1 MSKEENNTQV
11 NTQEEAATV
20 EKKKKKI
27 NKKSIFKGV
36 FNWFLLIFIAAIA
49 GYSLITFLFQ
59 TVHVIG
65 PSMNNTLQDGQVVI
79 VNKIAYTLGDVE
91 RYDIIAFSQVENEN
105 YYEIKRVIGLPGE
118 TVQIKDGFIYIDGVR
133 LENTPYD
140 ERILTA
146 GIVADG
152 IKLSKDEY
160 FVLGDNVNNSEDS
173 RYKNVGNISKSEI
186 LGKVVYIL
194 NPKEDRGKVK

>member
-79 VNKIAYTLGDVE
+79 VNKISYTLGDVE

-146 GIVADG
+146 GIATDG